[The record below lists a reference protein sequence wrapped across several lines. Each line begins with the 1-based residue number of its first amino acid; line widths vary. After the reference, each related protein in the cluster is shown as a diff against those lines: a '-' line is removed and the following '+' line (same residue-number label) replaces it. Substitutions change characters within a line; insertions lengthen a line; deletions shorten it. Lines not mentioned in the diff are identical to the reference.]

1 MSHQTLAV
9 LGTSSTS
16 EKLTAMGAVMAALIL
31 LGIHSFQLATFHLVL
46 WDFLLLPL
54 AWVLADLLSG
64 IVHWTADTWGSEDT
78 PVIGPRFIRPFRVH
92 HVNADD
98 IVSRSFLH
106 LNGDVALGVLPI
118 LTAAFFVSGA
128 GRVFLVALALCILP
142 TNQIHQWAHQPV
154 APRFARGLQHLGLIL
169 RPDQHRLHHT
179 DPNRSHFCIAAG
191 WCNGFLER
199 ILPRVEQWIRRS

>member
-1 MSHQTLAV
+1 MSDKALPL
-9 LGTSSTS
+9 LGTSSAS
-16 EKLTAMGAVMAALIL
+16 EKSTAIGAVIASLTL
-31 LGIHSFQLATFHLVL
+31 LVIHGFQLATFDLALWHLLV
-46 WDFLLLPL
+46 LPL

-98 IVSRSFLH
+98 IVSRPFFH

-118 LTAAFFVSGA
+118 LAAAFFVSGA
-128 GRVFLVALALCILP
+128 WRVFLVALALCILP

-154 APRFARGLQHLGLIL
+154 APRFARALQRLGLIL
-169 RPDQHRLHHT
+169 GPGQHRLHHT
-179 DPNRSHFCIAAG
+179 NPNRSHFCITAG
-191 WCNGFLER
+191 WCNGLLER
-199 ILPRVEQWIRRS
+199 ILTRVEERIRRR